1 MNVANLEPN
10 VLLSKR
16 ARRVVDDIFEAL
28 KHSQQGLNSNRGFNM
43 DPYIQTVAELL
54 LLLVNYA
61 QAEVN
66 FVGLFKVRGHTH
78 NLGESLLGMVERTIP
93 IVEDTNSIPEFW
105 LLQSTAAVS
114 VTRLRHVTEQIPT
127 LGSRR

>member
-16 ARRVVDDIFEAL
+16 ARRVVDDILEAL
-28 KHSQQGLNSNRGFNM
+28 ENDQQGFNQNKGCYR
-43 DPYIQTVAELL
+43 PYIQTVAKLL
-54 LLLVNYA
+54 LLLVYYA
-61 QAEVN
+61 QAKVD
-66 FVGLFKVRGHTH
+66 FVGLFKVRSHTH
-78 NLGESLLGMVERTIP
+78 NLGESLLGMVERTVAV
-93 IVEDTNSIPEFW
+93 VEYTNSIPEFR
-105 LLQSTAAVS
+105 LLHNIAAVS